1 MKIQKRGLRAKNR
14 AAMLLIVLFGVSILS
29 FALSAISP
37 IDPAEAYARR
47 TNFLSV
53 TPERIAEIRVQ
64 MGLDKPIHIQYMS
77 WLRGVLKGDFGIS
90 LTSRKPVTADI
101 AAYLPLTLKLSGL
114 SLLLVAALS
123 IPIAAV
129 CAMRKNGVFD
139 HITRGITIV
148 GLSMPN
154 FWLGFLLLLVFAVM
168 LPVFKVVETGGG
180 LRALFLPALALA
192 IPIASSSIRIF
203 RATILA
209 EMNKDYVA
217 FARARG
223 LSERRV
229 LWMHVLKN
237 ALPSMVTMLC
247 QLFGYMLAGCAVLEK
262 IFSLGGLGSYL
273 VDAIIGRDLPAINGC
288 VFVIALIF
296 VAANTFADILNPL
309 IAPRMA
315 GGSVRV

>member
-1 MKIQKRGLRAKNR
+1 MVKKLINR
-14 AAMLLIVLFGVSILS
+14 AAMLLAVLFGVSVLA

-37 IDPAEAYARR
+37 VDPAEAYARR
-47 TNFLSV
+47 TSFTNV
-53 TPERIAEIRVQ
+53 TPERVEELRVQ
-64 MGLDKPIHIQYMS
+64 MGLDKPVHIQYVN
-77 WLRGVLKGDFGIS
+77 WLRGVLKGDFGVS

-123 IPIAAV
+123 IPITAV
-129 CAMRKNGVFD
+129 CAARKNGVFD
-139 HITRGITIV
+139 HIARGVTIV
-148 GLSMPN
+148 GLSTPN
-154 FWLGFLLLLVFAVM
+154 FWLGFLLLLIFAVIF
-168 LPVFKVVETGGG
+168 PVFRVVETGSG

-192 IPIASSSIRIF
+192 IPIASSSVRIF
-203 RATILA
+203 RATVLS

-229 LWMHVLKN
+229 LWLHVMKN
-237 ALPSMVTMLC
+237 ALPSMITMLC
-247 QLFGYMLAGCAVLEK
+247 QFFGYMIAGCAVLEK
-262 IFSLGGLGSYL
+262 IFSLGGLGNYL

-296 VAANTFADILNPL
+296 VAANTFADMVNAR
-309 IAPRMA
+309 IAPRM
-315 GGSVRV
+315 GGGAANV

>member
-1 MKIQKRGLRAKNR
+1 
-14 AAMLLIVLFGVSILS
+14 
-29 FALSAISP
+29 
-37 IDPAEAYARR
+37 
-47 TNFLSV
+47 
-53 TPERIAEIRVQ
+53 
-64 MGLDKPIHIQYMS
+64 
-77 WLRGVLKGDFGIS
+77 
-90 LTSRKPVTADI
+90 
-101 AAYLPLTLKLSGL
+101 L

-168 LPVFKVVETGGG
+168 FPVFRVVETGSG

-203 RATILA
+203 RATVLA
-209 EMNKDYVA
+209 EMNKDYVT

-229 LWMHVLKN
+229 LWRHVMKN
-237 ALPSMVTMLC
+237 TLPSMVTMLC
-247 QLFGYMLAGCAVLEK
+247 QFFGYMLAGCAALER

-288 VFVIALIF
+288 VFVIALVF
-296 VAANTFADILNPL
+296 VAANAAADIVNARL
-309 IAPRMA
+309 APRMA
-315 GGSVRV
+315 GGASHV